1 MLKDGLM
8 FKTPNTAM
16 AGIIETPPRHTH
28 GTDRH
33 GRVMAGASCAQVT
46 FTLLQIVHCVLG
58 AELRV

>member
-33 GRVMAGASCAQVT
+33 GRVMAGASCR
-46 FTLLQIVHCVLG
+46 VHKLHLPYY
-58 AELRV
+58 E